1 MRAVFTPVGED
12 REGSFPLPNTLAFP
26 TKIFSKDYLN
36 SLSKT
41 QYVLGMILPPKFHLQ
56 GLKISKF
63 S

>member
-1 MRAVFTPVGED
+1 MRAGFTPVGED
-12 REGSFPLPNTLAFP
+12 RGRSFPLPNALAFP
-26 TKIFSKDYLN
+26 TNFFFKDYIN

-56 GLKISKF
+56 GLKIPKF